1 MTCLGNN
8 LSRCLSAGDQPF
20 CSLCVHV
27 LHFVSVSL
35 HVRVVHVVVKMYLSV
50 SGLPFCF
57 FSVHK
62 CSIFVRDTP
71 CEQFA
76 VVMINDCQDVLG
88 EWKYSLYL
96 CSQIGATPQWDV
108 VSLISGS

>member
-1 MTCLGNN
+1 M
-8 LSRCLSAGDQPF
+8 
-20 CSLCVHV
+20 

-35 HVRVVHVVVKMYLSV
+35 HVRVVHIVVVKMYLSV
-50 SGLPFCF
+50 SDLLFCF
-57 FSVHK
+57 FSVRK
-62 CSIFVRDTP
+62 CSIFV

-96 CSQIGATPQWDV
+96 CSQRGATPQWDV
-108 VSLISGS
+108 VLLIPGS